1 MKSHSANLV
10 ALVKL
15 ASPNQGIL
23 PGESAA
29 AVQRQRRQQYAT
41 QTRASQMR
49 HGAALRARQ
58 NAQAEAQRRQDAQV
72 KATAYQRRLAN
83 GHVLYETQDRMRL
96 NGYRINPYSTYK
108 AEKPG
113 MFWGYNPTD
122 GGWQDQLQSKIIQG
136 ISDQKLRNGGVLP
149 TEDQAYILADDTV
162 NAYQQQYKTYADD
175 DGFRYKDGEDTKMRH
190 DSQDFIY
197 NLYAKDPKTGRS
209 LADGIVRNTT
219 RTPGYTRTV

>member
-10 ALVKL
+10 ALIKL
-15 ASPNQGIL
+15 AASSQDII

-29 AVQRQRRQQYAT
+29 AAQRQRRQQYAT

-72 KATAYQRRLAN
+72 KATTDQRLLAN
-83 GHVLYETQDRMRL
+83 RPILHETQDRMRL
-96 NGYRINPYSTYK
+96 NGYRINPNSTYK

-113 MFWGYNPTD
+113 MFWGYNPAY
-122 GGWQDQLQSKIIQG
+122 GGWPDHLQSKIIQG

-162 NAYQQQYKTYADD
+162 NAYQQQFKTYAGD